1 MERQMSFAHSKY
13 ARKEMTTQR
22 EMFLGEMEPVLS
34 WDWLVALIEPHYR
47 TGKRRRL
54 SVGIE

>member
-1 MERQMSFAHSKY
+1 
-13 ARKEMTTQR
+13 
-22 EMFLGEMEPVLS
+22 MFLGEMEPVLS